1 MNVLFVHQNFP
12 GQYRHL
18 APALAARRGYRV
30 VALGENPAEP
40 LPRVEHLRYR
50 KPAGPGERTHPYL
63 KRTEA
68 YLRRGQEVARACLAL
83 RERGFRPDLIA
94 AHPGWGEALF
104 LRDVFP
110 QARLLLYC
118 EYYYRAEGGDV
129 GFDPINGPVDID
141 KAARTRVQN
150 AVHLLQLEAA
160 DWGVAPT
167 QWQWSRFPD
176 WARARISVLH
186 EGVDTR
192 FASPEGPAEFALP
205 DGRRLRRGDP
215 VVTYVARQLEPYRG
229 FHVFMRALPALQRR
243 APEAQV
249 VIVGGDGVSYG
260 GPPPGGG
267 TWKEALLRELAG
279 QIDLSRV
286 HFVGRIPYGQ
296 LLALFRV
303 SAAHLYL
310 TYPFVLSW
318 SVLEAMACGAAVLAS
333 ATAPVEEVLREGENG
348 LLVDF
353 FDSEGIAERLAA
365 MLADQEG
372 LRPLREAARRSVVER
387 YDLTAVCLPRQ
398 IALIEDVARTG
409 RSLAGPA
416 AQGV

>member
-1 MNVLFVHQNFP
+1 MNILFVHQNFP

-18 APALAARRGYRV
+18 APALAARRGYRG

>member
-1 MNVLFVHQNFP
+1 MNILFVHQNFP